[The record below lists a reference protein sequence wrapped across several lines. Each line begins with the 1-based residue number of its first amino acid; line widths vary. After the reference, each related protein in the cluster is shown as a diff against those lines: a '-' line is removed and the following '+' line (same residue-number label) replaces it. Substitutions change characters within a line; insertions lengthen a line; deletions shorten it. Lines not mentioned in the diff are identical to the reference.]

1 MMAEDS
7 YKISLRIWHPT
18 SSSSKIVDQVGLKSN
33 FLQNVG
39 DRRKNPNG
47 KELDGFYKQSY
58 CTFSISEKVCG
69 YFVDGLNSALPIL
82 KEKRDYFSKI
92 RREGGRLDLFVGVFV
107 ESSSGFILKSVD
119 MGDLAELGI
128 DLSVELYI

>member
-1 MMAEDS
+1 MTEDS

-18 SSSSKIVDQVGLKSN
+18 SSCSEIVDKVGLKSN
-33 FLQNVG
+33 ILQNVG
-39 DRRKNPNG
+39 ERRKNPGGN
-47 KELDGFYKQSY
+47 ELEGFYKQSY

-69 YFVDGLNSALPIL
+69 YFVDGLNSALPLL
-82 KEKRDYFSKI
+82 KKKRDYFI
-92 RREGGRLDLFVGVFV
+92 RVRREGGRLDLFVGVFI

-128 DLSVELYI
+128 DLSVEFYI